1 MAGNMKENTLNP
13 NSLDSKIEELLKSI
27 PELITEE
34 KELRYNKIKEMA
46 ENGDEVLLVPFLS
59 NPEIKNAFFTP
70 ILDSFVFKTKE
81 FKEFLEYSSS
91 NNSYSKHLGK
101 RIGLY
106 CGDSALT
113 DRSEVVLNFPFKDC
127 VLEGGQKKE
136 DGLDTYFEYD
146 ETESEYVEK
155 QSKRREVFFNEILAK
170 DEIDNLFS
178 PKSFC
183 NVKRYEKNSDNVVES
198 VETTK
203 FTRDAEINKTR
214 GLSEDTITDNLIIKG
229 NNLLALHSLKREF
242 EGKIK
247 LIYIDPPYNTGN
259 DSFSYNDNFNH
270 SSWLTFM
277 KNRLE
282 VAKDLLRDDGCIFVQ
297 CDDNEQ
303 AYLKVLMDEIFGREN
318 FVSIIAYQRSGVAGL
333 GQGGDFVVN
342 VTEYISIFSKK
353 KEKFSAHNLDSFVPL
368 ELKHMKR
375 YNSIFKQEGSKE
387 LFRSFISKSTGTEV
401 KIFKHKNYE
410 IEKISL
416 DKFDK
421 REDEI
426 RNIYA
431 ENFNKI
437 FRLNVPQDENA
448 FQWSIIDS
456 FEDENLYSVEYLVSR
471 GKNKGQVV
479 TNYYW
484 KNQLFAWL
492 NPSRDE
498 KAIVQKMNK
507 MSDFWTH
514 GEIPKADLANEG
526 NVQLKRGKKP
536 EQLLKRIIDI
546 ISNPSDI
553 ILDYHLGSGT
563 TAAVAHKMN
572 RQYIGVEQLNYGEN
586 DSVVRLQNVIKGDST
601 GISKSVDWQGG
612 GSFVYM
618 ELAEKNEKAMQL
630 ISACKNY
637 DELVSIFNTLST
649 KYFLHYNVRINDF
662 INKTCK
668 EEQFKNLSLEK
679 QKEIFCRML
688 DLNQLYVNCDDRN
701 DKDSGLSENDIKATE
716 KFYQIQKDGE

>member
-1 MAGNMKENTLNP
+1 MLENTP
-13 NSLDSKIEELLKSI
+13 QTNSLYVKIEELLKSI
-27 PELITEE
+27 PELVTEE

-46 ENGDEVLLVPFLS
+46 ESGDAILLIPLMQ
-59 NPEIKNAFFTP
+59 NAEIKNAFFTP

-81 FKEFLEYSSS
+81 FKEFLDYSSS
-91 NNSYSKHLGK
+91 NNSYSQYLGK
-101 RIGLY
+101 KIGLY

-113 DRSEVVLNFPFKDC
+113 DRNEVVLNFPFKDC

-146 ETESEYVEK
+146 EKTGEYVKK
-155 QSKRREVFFNEILAK
+155 QSKRREVFFNETLAK

-178 PKSFC
+178 PKAFC
-183 NVKRYEKNSDNVVES
+183 NVKKFSTDGEASCVD
-198 VETTK
+198 
-203 FTRDAEINKTR
+203 FTRDAEINKNR

-229 NNLLALHSLKREF
+229 NNLLALHSLKKEF

-247 LIYIDPPYNTGN
+247 LIYIDPPYNTGS
-259 DSFSYNDNFNH
+259 DGFSYNDNFNH

-282 VAKDLLRDDGCIFVQ
+282 VAKDLLRDDGCIFVSV
-297 CDDNEQ
+297 NNVEL
-303 AYLKVLMDEIFGREN
+303 AYIIFLLDEIFKRDN
-318 FVSIIAYQRSGVAGL
+318 RLPLVTLKAGTTASYRAINECP
-333 GQGGDFVVN
+333 VN
-342 VTEYISIFSKK
+342 VTEYVVGYTKK
-353 KEKFSAHNLDSFVPL
+353 SDYLLNRQYKATSYTEDYSHVITNFNEEPNKWIIKPIIDVILEKDGCKNLQEMKERYKFNY
-368 ELKHMKR
+368 K
-375 YNSIFKQEGSKE
+375 
-387 LFRSFISKSTGTEV
+387 
-401 KIFKHKNYE
+401 KI
-410 IEKISL
+410 
-416 DKFDK
+416 KFDK
-421 REDEI
+421 LSE
-426 RNIYA
+426 YA
-431 ENFNKI
+431 FNNKERI
-437 FRLNVPQDENA
+437 VSLNTMQKPSEKVKL
-448 FQWSIIDS
+448 IIELS
-456 FEDENLYSVEYLVSR
+456 KKQR
-471 GKNKGQVV
+471 GKVFEIKRENKTSIFCYNGRSLAFYINKFREVDGVFQPTEIL
-479 TNYYW
+479 TNLW
-484 KNQLFAWL
+484 NDISFLGIG
-492 NPSRDE
+492 P
-498 KAIVQKMNK
+498 
-507 MSDFWTH
+507 
-514 GEIPKADLANEG
+514 EG
-526 NVQLKRGKKP
+526 NVTLMNGKKP
-536 EQLLKRIIDI
+536 EKLLERIILL
-546 ISNPSDI
+546 STNPSDI

-586 DSVVRLQNVIKGDST
+586 DSVVRLQNVINGDST
-601 GISKSVDWQGG
+601 GISKSVNWQGG

-701 DKDSGLSENDIKATE
+701 DKDSGLSEKDIKATE
-716 KFYQIQKDGE
+716 NFYQIQKDGE

>member
-1 MAGNMKENTLNP
+1 MSENTP
-13 NSLDSKIEELLKSI
+13 QTNSLYVKIEELLKSI
-27 PELITEE
+27 PELVTEE

-46 ENGDEVLLVPFLS
+46 ENGDTILLIPLMQ
-59 NPEIKNAFFTP
+59 NAEIKNAFFTP

-81 FKEFLEYSSS
+81 FKEFLDYSSS
-91 NNSYSKHLGK
+91 NNSYSQYLGK
-101 RIGLY
+101 KIGLY

-113 DRSEVVLNFPFKDC
+113 DRNEVVLNFPFKDC

-146 ETESEYVEK
+146 EKTGEYVKK
-155 QSKRREVFFNEILAK
+155 QSKRREVFFNETLAK

-178 PKSFC
+178 PKAFC
-183 NVKRYEKNSDNVVES
+183 NVKKFSADGEASCVD
-198 VETTK
+198 
-203 FTRDAEINKTR
+203 FTRDAEVNKKR

-247 LIYIDPPYNTGN
+247 LIYIDPPYNTGS
-259 DSFSYNDNFNH
+259 DGFSYNDNFNH

-297 CDDNEQ
+297 IDNSPSDLKKSPEF
-303 AYLKVLMDEIFGREN
+303 AYLGILLDMIFGRKN
-318 FVSIIAYQRSGVAGL
+318 YITTFTWKKKGNASNTQDGL
-333 GQGGDFVVN
+333 GTITESIYMYSKNIQGIDINLQEYKRIYRYEDEHGEYN
-342 VTEYISIFSKK
+342 TESPTKTNKGEYERKTMGFCISVPEGKFYPPKDKRWTLGEESIKK
-353 KEKFSAHNLDSFVPL
+353 IIEEKKYVIENNTFKIKKYAIDYKKGEKTLYSNLLLEHGSLKSA
-368 ELKHMKR
+368 
-375 YNSIFKQEGSKE
+375 
-387 LFRSFISKSTGTEV
+387 KS
-401 KIFKHKNYE
+401 E
-410 IEKISL
+410 IEKL
-416 DKFDK
+416 GFN
-421 REDEI
+421 RED
-426 RNIYA
+426 
-431 ENFNKI
+431 FSS
-437 FRLNVPQDENA
+437 P
-448 FQWSIIDS
+448 
-456 FEDENLYSVEYLVSR
+456 
-471 GKNKGQVV
+471 
-479 TNYYW
+479 
-484 KNQLFAWL
+484 
-492 NPSRDE
+492 
-498 KAIVQKMNK
+498 
-507 MSDFWTH
+507 
-514 GEIPKADLANEG
+514 
-526 NVQLKRGKKP
+526 KP
-536 EQLLKRIIDI
+536 EILIKRILEIS
-546 ISNPSDI
+546 SNPSDI

-572 RQYIGVEQLNYGEN
+572 RQYIGVEQMDYIKTISCERLKKVIEGE
-586 DSVVRLQNVIKGDST
+586 QG
-601 GISKSVDWQGG
+601 GISKSVNWQGG

-618 ELAEKNEKAMQL
+618 ELAEKNEKAMNL

-716 KFYQIQKDGE
+716 NFYQIQKDGE